1 MTNRRSLVRICVCA
15 ALYAATLIVVNT
27 VAMPYEWIEPVA
39 YAMIFLAIGWDVLW
53 RAVKNIAHGKLFDEI
68 F

>member
-53 RAVKNIAHGKLFDEI
+53 RAVKTLLTANFSTKI